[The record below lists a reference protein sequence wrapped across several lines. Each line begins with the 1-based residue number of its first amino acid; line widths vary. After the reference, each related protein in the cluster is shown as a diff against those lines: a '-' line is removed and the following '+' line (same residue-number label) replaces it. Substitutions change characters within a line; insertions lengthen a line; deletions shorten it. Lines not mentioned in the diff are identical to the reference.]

1 MRPLNA
7 TPPKRGINQCTLR
20 GLNQGT
26 LKKKK
31 KKMNINNILQ
41 LQKDAVLQ
49 AFDSP
54 TGEGWI
60 FGICKN
66 SGYIHFAKLINPKT
80 DTWVTLPGVL
90 NQHIDPFQ
98 LNMGTVVQLAYR
110 GVQGQTQE
118 HDQADFLSNHQY
130 GCSFR
135 LSNFFLEQVKQ
146 GSRLSTFN
154 NPAGLTKVLNGSI
167 VAKHEITI
175 LGNSHTHTVTMMNQF
190 RFEPYT
196 NQQEIMSETG
206 SESNSDVSDA
216 SSEGLNSNISNSF
229 NSSPTINNSS
239 TNMSTSSNSSPSS
252 SDNSSTWEASKFSHD
267 TNLDFDPQKGPW
279 NYKTGQDVD
288 TQVNSIDVDTQVT
301 TVSTFFLFGV

>member
-1 MRPLNA
+1 M
-7 TPPKRGINQCTLR
+7 
-20 GLNQGT
+20 
-26 LKKKK
+26 
-31 KKMNINNILQ
+31 NNILQ

-60 FGICKN
+60 FCICKN
-66 SGYIHFAKLINPKT
+66 SGYIHFVKLIHPKT

-110 GVQGQTQE
+110 GLQGQTQE

-135 LSNFFLEQVKQ
+135 LSNYFLEQVKQ

-154 NPAGLTKVLNGSI
+154 NPAGLSKALNSSI

-206 SESNSDVSDA
+206 SESNNSNMSGTDA
-216 SSEGLNSNISNSF
+216 SSEGINS
-229 NSSPTINNSS
+229 
-239 TNMSTSSNSSPSS
+239 NMSTSSNSSTSTSTSS
-252 SDNSSTWEASKFSHD
+252 NSSTSSSYNPSTSEASNFAHD
-267 TNLDFDPQKGPW
+267 THLDLDLQKSPW
-279 NYKTGQDVD
+279 NSKTGQDVD
-288 TQVNSIDVDTQVT
+288 TWVNSVDVDTQVT
-301 TVSTFFLFGV
+301 TVSTFFLFLD